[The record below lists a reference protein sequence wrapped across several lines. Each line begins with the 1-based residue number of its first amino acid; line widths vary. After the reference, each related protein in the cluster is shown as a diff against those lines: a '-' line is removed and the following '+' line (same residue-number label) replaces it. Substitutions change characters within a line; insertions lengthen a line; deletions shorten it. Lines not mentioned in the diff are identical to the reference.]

1 MFGKMDHETRV
12 QAKMVDGLSPETH
25 TSRVGA
31 ILASHLISKLVVYA
45 RANSVKMPNTAINVH
60 FLKLSV
66 QCVEWELLILNS
78 INEMWKLKKKKL
90 MLPKK
95 KKGSMG
101 KKRSSNLQQRKK
113 KKVSLKQKKVPVSS
127 PAVVPEAAGV
137 ALEAISVRTGQI
149 QQTTIAGDVTSKA
162 STVINVWK
170 ETVDATSG
178 RTYYY
183 NTETGATQWTNPD
196 TNSDTEKWQSTT
208 DATTGKTY
216 LFNTLTGETKWAQ
229 EAQPSKCKQNE
240 S

>member
-1 MFGKMDHETRV
+1 MCGVEVAD
-12 QAKMVDGLSPETH
+12 
-25 TSRVGA
+25 
-31 ILASHLISKLVVYA
+31 
-45 RANSVKMPNTAINVH
+45 
-60 FLKLSV
+60 LKFDKRD
-66 QCVEWELLILNS
+66 VEV
-78 INEMWKLKKKKL
+78 
-90 MLPKK
+90 
-95 KKGSMG
+95 
-101 KKRSSNLQQRKK
+101 KK
-113 KKVSLKQKKVPVSS
+113 KKVDATEEEEGEYGKEEIIQPPTKKKKKSKPETKKVPVSS